1 MKLKA
6 AAKINLALD
15 ITGKKKDGYHTI
27 FSIMQSVTLF
37 DELEINLRQDKK
49 INYSCNDRK
58 FSKYENNIIKK
69 AIDIFLEENKLEN
82 PGFDIYL
89 TKNIPSQAGLAGGST
104 DAAATIVALDKLL
117 ETNLS
122 KKAMTKIGKRV
133 GADVPFCIY
142 GGTALTENI
151 GDKLSKLP
159 ELKDYFFVII
169 KPEIS
174 VSTELAYKE
183 FDRLQDSIYHL
194 DKKKILSAYSEKDHK
209 TAIKLIENVFEQLI
223 EVPNRPQIKAQMLK
237 AGALN
242 ACMSGSGTAIFGVY
256 EDEKSAKD
264 SMEELKLKY
273 KNVYFAK
280 PCKEGVFT
288 V

>member
-37 DELEINLRQDKK
+37 DEIEINLRQDKK
-49 INYSCNDRK
+49 INYSCSDRK

-69 AIDIFLEENKLEN
+69 AIDTFLEENKLEN

-104 DAAATIVALDKLL
+104 DAAATIVALNKLF

-122 KKAMTKIGKRV
+122 KKSMIKIGKQV

-151 GDKLSKLP
+151 GDELTKLP
-159 ELKDYFFVII
+159 DLKNYYFVIV
-169 KPEIS
+169 KPDIS
-174 VSTELAYKE
+174 VSTKEAYKE
-183 FDRLQDSIYHL
+183 FDRLQDSVYHL
-194 DKKKILSAYSEKDHK
+194 DQKKILSVYSKKDHK

-223 EVPNRPQIKAQMLK
+223 EVPNRPQIKLQMLK
-237 AGALN
+237 SGALN
-242 ACMSGSGTAIFGVY
+242 ACMSGSGTAIFGVFD
-256 EDEKSAKD
+256 DENLAKD

-273 KNVYFAK
+273 KNVYLAK
-280 PCKEGVFT
+280 SCKEGVFT

>member
-49 INYSCNDRK
+49 INYSCSDRK

-69 AIDIFLEENKLEN
+69 AIDIFLEETKLEN

-117 ETNLS
+117 ETNLP
-122 KKAMTKIGKRV
+122 KKAMIKIGKRV

-159 ELKDYFFVII
+159 DLKDYFFVII

-194 DKKKILSAYSEKDHK
+194 DKEKILSAYSKKDHK

>member
-37 DELEINLRQDKK
+37 DEIEINLRQDKK
-49 INYSCNDRK
+49 INYSCSDRK

-69 AIDIFLEENKLEN
+69 AIDTFLEENKLEN

-104 DAAATIVALDKLL
+104 DAAATIVALNKLF

-122 KKAMTKIGKRV
+122 KKSMIKIGKQV

-142 GGTALTENI
+142 GG
-151 GDKLSKLP
+151 
-159 ELKDYFFVII
+159 
-169 KPEIS
+169 IS
-174 VSTELAYKE
+174 
-183 FDRLQDSIYHL
+183 Q
-194 DKKKILSAYSEKDHK
+194 
-209 TAIKLIENVFEQLI
+209 
-223 EVPNRPQIKAQMLK
+223 
-237 AGALN
+237 
-242 ACMSGSGTAIFGVY
+242 
-256 EDEKSAKD
+256 
-264 SMEELKLKY
+264 
-273 KNVYFAK
+273 
-280 PCKEGVFT
+280 
-288 V
+288 

>member
-37 DELEINLRQDKK
+37 DELEINLRHDKK
-49 INYSCNDRK
+49 INYSCSDRK

-69 AIDIFLEENKLEN
+69 AIDIFLKENKLEN
-82 PGFDIYL
+82 PGFDIHL
-89 TKNIPSQAGLAGGST
+89 LKNIPSQAGLAGGST

-122 KKAMTKIGKRV
+122 KKTMIKIGKQV

-151 GDKLSKLP
+151 GDELTKLP
-159 ELKDYFFVII
+159 DLTNHYFVIV
-169 KPEIS
+169 KPDIS
-174 VSTELAYKE
+174 VSTKDAYKE
-183 FDRLQDSIYHL
+183 FDRLQDSVYHL
-194 DKKKILSAYSEKDHK
+194 DIKKILSAYLNKDHK

-223 EVPNRPQIKAQMLK
+223 EVPNRPQIKLQMIK
-237 AGALN
+237 SGALN
-242 ACMSGSGTAIFGVY
+242 ACMSGSGTAIFGVFDN
-256 EDEKSAKD
+256 ENLAKN

-273 KNVYFAK
+273 KNVYLAK
-280 PCKEGVFT
+280 SCKEGVFT

>member
-37 DELEINLRQDKK
+37 DEIEINLRQDKK
-49 INYSCNDRK
+49 INYSCSDRK

-69 AIDIFLEENKLEN
+69 AIDTFLEENKLEN

-104 DAAATIVALDKLL
+104 DAAATIVALNKLF

-122 KKAMTKIGKRV
+122 KKSMIKIGKQV

-151 GDKLSKLP
+151 GDELTKLP
-159 ELKDYFFVII
+159 DLKNYYFVIV
-169 KPEIS
+169 KPDIS
-174 VSTELAYKE
+174 VSTMEAYKE
-183 FDRLQDSIYHL
+183 FDRLQDSVYHL
-194 DKKKILSAYSEKDHK
+194 DSKKILSAYSKKDHK

-223 EVPNRPQIKAQMLK
+223 EVPNRPQIKLQMLK
-237 AGALN
+237 SGALN
-242 ACMSGSGTAIFGVY
+242 ACMSGSGTAIFGVFDN
-256 EDEKSAKD
+256 ENLAKD

-273 KNVYFAK
+273 KNVYLAK
-280 PCKEGVFT
+280 SCKEGVFT

>member
-37 DELEINLRQDKK
+37 DEIEINLRQDKK
-49 INYSCNDRK
+49 INYSCSDRK

-69 AIDIFLEENKLEN
+69 AIDTFLEENKLEN
-82 PGFDIYL
+82 TGFDIYL

-104 DAAATIVALDKLL
+104 DAAATIVALDKLF

-122 KKAMTKIGKRV
+122 KKSMIKIGKQV

-151 GDKLSKLP
+151 GDELTKLP
-159 ELKDYFFVII
+159 DLKNYYFVIV
-169 KPEIS
+169 KPDIS
-174 VSTELAYKE
+174 VSTKEAYKE
-183 FDRLQDSIYHL
+183 FDRLQDSVYHL
-194 DKKKILSAYSEKDHK
+194 DIKKILSAYSKKDHK

-223 EVPNRPQIKAQMLK
+223 EVPNRPQIKLQMLK
-237 AGALN
+237 SGALN
-242 ACMSGSGTAIFGVY
+242 ACMSGSGTAIFGVF
-256 EDEKSAKD
+256 ENENLAKD

-273 KNVYFAK
+273 KNVYLAK
-280 PCKEGVFT
+280 SCKEGVFT

>member
-37 DELEINLRQDKK
+37 DEIEINLRQDKK
-49 INYSCNDRK
+49 INYSCSDRK

-104 DAAATIVALDKLL
+104 DAAATIVALNKLF

-122 KKAMTKIGKRV
+122 KKSMIKIGKQV

-151 GDKLSKLP
+151 GDELTKLP
-159 ELKDYFFVII
+159 DLKNYYFVIV
-169 KPEIS
+169 KPDIS
-174 VSTELAYKE
+174 VSTKEAYKE
-183 FDRLQDSIYHL
+183 FDRLQDSVYHL
-194 DKKKILSAYSEKDHK
+194 DQKKILSAYSKKDHK

-223 EVPNRPQIKAQMLK
+223 EVPNRPQIKLQMLK
-237 AGALN
+237 SGALN
-242 ACMSGSGTAIFGVY
+242 ACMSGSGTAIFGVFD
-256 EDEKSAKD
+256 DENLAKD

-273 KNVYFAK
+273 KNVYLAK
-280 PCKEGVFT
+280 SCKEGVFT

>member
-37 DELEINLRQDKK
+37 DEIEINLRQDKE
-49 INYSCNDRK
+49 INYSCSDRK

-69 AIDIFLEENKLEN
+69 AIDTFLEENKLEN

-104 DAAATIVALDKLL
+104 DAAATIVALNKLF

-122 KKAMTKIGKRV
+122 KKSMIKIGKQV

-151 GDKLSKLP
+151 GDELTKLP
-159 ELKDYFFVII
+159 DLKNYYFVIV
-169 KPEIS
+169 KPDIS
-174 VSTELAYKE
+174 VSTKEAYKE
-183 FDRLQDSIYHL
+183 FDRLQDSVYHL
-194 DKKKILSAYSEKDHK
+194 DRKKILSAYSKKDHK

-223 EVPNRPQIKAQMLK
+223 EVPNRPQIKLQMLK
-237 AGALN
+237 SGALN
-242 ACMSGSGTAIFGVY
+242 ACMSGSGTAIFGVFDN
-256 EDEKSAKD
+256 ENLAKD

-273 KNVYFAK
+273 KNVYLAK
-280 PCKEGVFT
+280 SCKEGVFT